1 LAVEAVSEVDRFGQ
15 DKPLHSILER
25 YNSRERDFT
34 KLDLNATVLDVRGI
48 HPRRAKFVR
57 ANVKTC
63 DFRDAD
69 LRHANLQ
76 DTALEGPPFAGT
88 KLDGA
93 TFFGAGMYSH
103 RFTEDNQIGLC
114 IPRVPDSVSP
124 TVFSCN
130 KNSVRGAVFSS
141 SDDPFA
147 FFFLI

>member
-15 DKPLHSILER
+15 DEPLRSMLER

-34 KLDLNATVLDVRGI
+34 KLDLNATVLDFRGV

-76 DTALEGPPFAGT
+76 DTSLEGPPFAGT

-103 RFTEDNQIGLC
+103 RFTEDEK
-114 IPRVPDSVSP
+114 PDWSLYSSGSRFGVANG
-124 TVFSCN
+124 VFLQQELRSG
-130 KNSVRGAVFSS
+130 RG
-141 SDDPFA
+141 
-147 FFFLI
+147 FLEFR